1 MSTDIFDDDGGNQ
14 TTTQDTT
21 VTPAPDLSKILPD
34 SLKDMVGEGKKYASV
49 EKALESIPHAQS
61 HIERL
66 ETELKDMR
74 SKVESSVATN
84 EVYDTVKKLLEAER
98 KTPEGGKWDEA
109 TLAELLDRKL
119 TERDT
124 LAKQQAN
131 VQSVKKALEDKY
143 GDTAKEVYNKKAE
156 ELGVSVKFL
165 NDVVAASPN
174 AAFELFGVNKSNST
188 SVPAGTRSTVNT
200 DAFKPQP
207 PTQKASIMGG
217 ADTADMVAAWRAA
230 KPTE

>member
-1 MSTDIFDDDGGNQ
+1 MSDDIFNDDAGKP
-14 TTTQDTT
+14 TTPDEPN
-21 VTPAPDLSKILPD
+21 VTPAPDLSKVLPD

-66 ETELKDMR
+66 ETELKEMR
-74 SKVESSVATN
+74 TQVESSKSTN

-98 KTPEGGKWDEA
+98 KTPEGVKVDEA

-119 TERDT
+119 TERET
-124 LAKQQAN
+124 LARQQAN

-143 GDTAKEVYNKKAE
+143 GEKAKEVYNKKAE

-200 DAFKPQP
+200 DAFKPTP
-207 PTQKASIMGG
+207 PTQKTSIMGG
-217 ADTADMVAAWRAA
+217 ADTSDMVAAWRAA